1 MWIRGLNNK
10 INRIY
15 ERTPSKIRYKD
26 NLLRTIRKRQLR
38 INKSQQKLAVEIY
51 KVLHGFSSPI
61 LNYLFVPVS
70 RPYNFPQNDTLQR
83 QRVNSAR
90 HGTESISF
98 LGPRIWDLVPSDIK
112 LSQSLSIFK
121 RKIKKWVILQRSCRL
136 CKIYL
141 HVWFIQ
147 WTPEKSLH
155 LNRGV
160 PLSVSLI
167 NV

>member
-1 MWIRGLNNK
+1 MNLNYPLMWIRGLNNK

-38 INKSQQKLAVEIY
+38 INKSQQKLAVEVY

-83 QRVNSAR
+83 QRVNSAT

-98 LGPRIWDLVPSDIK
+98 LGPRI
-112 LSQSLSIFK
+112 
-121 RKIKKWVILQRSCRL
+121 
-136 CKIYL
+136 
-141 HVWFIQ
+141 
-147 WTPEKSLH
+147 
-155 LNRGV
+155 
-160 PLSVSLI
+160 
-167 NV
+167 